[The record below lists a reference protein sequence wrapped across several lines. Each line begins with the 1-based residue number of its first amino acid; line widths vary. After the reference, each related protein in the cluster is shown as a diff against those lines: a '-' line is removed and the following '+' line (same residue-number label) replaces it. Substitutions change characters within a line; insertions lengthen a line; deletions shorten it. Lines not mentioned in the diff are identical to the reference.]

1 MNLFFFVSCKT
12 TPEIKPSGR
21 RLLCMFDTR
30 RWVISI
36 YSMIDVTGNFIF
48 IICKLIGQFLNGNW
62 QPLLLMVRK
71 ASWNFY
77 QRFSRSTAIG
87 AEESGK
93 TQLCKLYWIHPI
105 WHLFVLLFFELY
117 FGPHNIR
124 PHNIRP
130 ICPWAICGQC
140 TASRKVSLMIPY
152 AWQLF
157 HDLKRKTNL
166 DVLHMNGVYL
176 ETLWRRRENCQV
188 FVHVSRP
195 LTVAVCIRALHAN

>member
-1 MNLFFFVSCKT
+1 MESFIFFFISPSILMNLFFFVSSKT

-62 QPLLLMVRK
+62 QPLLLIVRK
-71 ASWNFY
+71 ATWIFY
-77 QRFSRSTAIG
+77 QCFSRSTAIG

-105 WHLFVLLFFELY
+105 GISLY
-117 FGPHNIR
+117 F
-124 PHNIRP
+124 
-130 ICPWAICGQC
+130 CFFFFF
-140 TASRKVSLMIPY
+140 L
-152 AWQLF
+152 
-157 HDLKRKTNL
+157 DLT
-166 DVLHMNGVYL
+166 
-176 ETLWRRRENCQV
+176 T
-188 FVHVSRP
+188 
-195 LTVAVCIRALHAN
+195 